1 MIKNHI
7 ALDAKATAIGEAA
20 PERTVATA
28 ALNALNAYLTGLTP
42 AWKDT
47 TTDTPADAPT
57 ITSLWG
63 TAAQAVAEL
72 QAAIQGLAGPA
83 GTPGTDGV
91 DGIDGPDGKLVEFVW
106 ERAARVEEHTSELRS
121 LMRS

>member
-1 MIKNHI
+1 MRISDWSSDVCSSD
-7 ALDAKATAIGEAA
+7 L
-20 PERTVATA
+20 
-28 ALNALNAYLTGLTP
+28 LTP
-42 AWKDT
+42 AWNDT

-63 TAAQAVAEL
+63 TAAQAVAAL

-91 DGIDGPDGKLVEFVW
+91 DGIDGTDGKLVEFVW
-106 ERAARVEEHTSELRS
+106 KRAATVDRKSTRLNSSH
-121 LMRS
+121 